1 MADDMKE
8 TISALMDGEL
18 TPQELADAMRQL
30 RMDQM
35 QRQCWQRYHMIGD
48 AMRKNLPPHMDAGFA
63 ERVSS
68 AISREDIPV
77 RAPVEPSADA
87 ANNAEAVAHAHNVK
101 PMHARRHGKS
111 AITRPAVGFS
121 VAASV
126 AMVAYLGFGVMGVD
140 DGSAMRVASNATP
153 VVVPSASAVVVPQ
166 QVASI
171 QPRFT
176 VDNSAVSP
184 VSASRWN
191 VSAPAVES
199 RLNTFLYD
207 HQNVSSQASASAA
220 RVLPNARVVMH
231 SVRESDTQ

>member
-8 TISALMDGEL
+8 QISALMDGEL
-18 TPQELADAMRQL
+18 SPQEMADAMRQL

-35 QRQCWQRYHMIGD
+35 QKQCWQRYHMIGD

-63 ERVSS
+63 DRVAA

-77 RAPVEPSADA
+77 RIASHMEETAAPTITAS
-87 ANNAEAVAHAHNVK
+87 NVK
-101 PMHARRHGKS
+101 TLPTRKS
-111 AITRPAVGFS
+111 VVTRPAVGFS

-140 DGSAMRVASNATP
+140 EGGAVRVADNAPTVVAP
-153 VVVPSASAVVVPQ
+153 VSSVVPQ
-166 QVASI
+166 QVATVTP
-171 QPRFT
+171 PRFQ
-176 VDNSAVSP
+176 VDNRELAT
-184 VSASRWN
+184 VSAARWD

-231 SVRESDTQ
+231 SAPESGTQ